1 MNVFGITIE
10 RISRDLSHAELSADQ
25 INQFN
30 VQRIVSV
37 DKIYWEIELSEIE
50 LDYGMAMNVC
60 SCDDAKEISLAKT
73 QEELDIILNKY
84 SDFWDDEWDL
94 YAISTNSVELYE
106 FMNMDSVIS
115 TGYED
120 TLSDFQ
126 KEHAYE

>member
-1 MNVFGITIE
+1 
-10 RISRDLSHAELSADQ
+10 
-25 INQFN
+25 
-30 VQRIVSV
+30 
-37 DKIYWEIELSEIE
+37 
-50 LDYGMAMNVC
+50 
-60 SCDDAKEISLAKT
+60 
-73 QEELDIILNKY
+73 
-84 SDFWDDEWDL
+84 L